1 MLVVLHSDHHNMS
14 VIYRFADAQVPAP
27 GARGAA
33 PPDLQADNHPRE
45 CATGG
50 PQQEMQREAQ
60 SSAVVRTCVLQ
71 GQLGMGEGR
80 FPDKTCGEVPDSVMQ
95 GLGTGG
101 PQEHCLIM

>member
-1 MLVVLHSDHHNMS
+1 MII
-14 VIYRFADAQVPAP
+14 IYGFADAKVWRP

-33 PPDLQADNHPRE
+33 PPDLQADNHPLE
-45 CATGG
+45 CGTGG

-60 SSAVVRTCVLQ
+60 SSGIVRESVLQ